1 MTLDDL
7 FRSLSYGELS
17 NLSMSGEGSG
27 TIVEPKHGQVI
38 QATNDALKDMFSRLV
53 LRESELVIR
62 THDFKNLYYLRK
74 EHAMSDPTVGPL
86 KYILDTPD
94 DPFTGD
100 LVKVLRVSNEIGE
113 ELPMGDAEQWASVFL
128 PQFDCVQFNHPGYGQ
143 VFGVIYQAYHPTLVS
158 GGDDYLQQ
166 EVLVPPML
174 MESLRIKIAHL
185 IFSSMSGQE
194 YGTKAQSLEAQYEG
208 KYLMINQDNL
218 IGGAEMG
225 TNVKLYRRGF
235 P

>member
-113 ELPMGDAEQWASVFL
+113 ELRDGRTCVHLNIVRATLWAPADWLARRPVVAAI
-128 PQFDCVQFNHPGYGQ
+128 C
-143 VFGVIYQAYHPTLVS
+143 AYS
-158 GGDDYLQQ
+158 
-166 EVLVPPML
+166 
-174 MESLRIKIAHL
+174 
-185 IFSSMSGQE
+185 
-194 YGTKAQSLEAQYEG
+194 
-208 KYLMINQDNL
+208 
-218 IGGAEMG
+218 
-225 TNVKLYRRGF
+225 
-235 P
+235 